1 MFRAYGGGFRV
12 HCKGLWVQALG
23 LGLHALCL
31 SPAELE
37 LCHCIANSGTFQ
49 AIGPAV
55 EDDELQ
61 KERQLETCPLEDG
74 KEGDVETLLALPCG
88 HGCSSYRMLSKHE
101 RDYALGMDALVIVCS
116 RNTNEIML
124 WAWML

>member
-1 MFRAYGGGFRV
+1 M
-12 HCKGLWVQALG
+12 
-23 LGLHALCL
+23 
-31 SPAELE
+31 SPAQFE

-74 KEGDVETLLALPCG
+74 KEGDVETLLALPIAAA
-88 HGCSSYRMLSKHE
+88 HVQVPFV
-101 RDYALGMDALVIVCS
+101 LVLL
-116 RNTNEIML
+116 RR
-124 WAWML
+124 